1 MIDIDGTIC
10 TQTTSSYTEAEPY
23 PDRIAKI
30 NELHDKGDEI
40 IYWTARGMASG
51 TDWSETIRVTRSS
64 TGRLA
69 AWHQAQTGRS

>member
-10 TQTTSSYTEAEPY
+10 TQTASSYTEAEPY

-40 IYWTARGMASG
+40 IYWTARGMASY
-51 TDWSETIRVTRSS
+51 
-64 TGRLA
+64 
-69 AWHQAQTGRS
+69 HQLWMCKPSYDVWVDDKAQWLF